1 MESTDPKILNPWVA
15 MWTQPRATI
24 QQIVD
29 TNPKRFVL
37 PLAALVGFSRYLDS
51 CSYKNTGEVLEW
63 PRIILLA
70 GAIGPILGLLALY
83 IGGWLLRW
91 TGKWVGGNAS
101 LQNIRAAIAWSGVP
115 ILWALLLWIPALLL
129 FGQELFTKETPIL
142 SASSSLS
149 STFLVYGLIDIVI
162 AIWAFVVFL
171 KCLGQVQG
179 FSAWKA
185 LLNGFLALFS
195 CITLIA
201 IPVFIALQV
210 SYYLVSIL

>member
-1 MESTDPKILNPWVA
+1 MESTDPKILNPWVS

-24 QQIVD
+24 QQIVEA
-29 TNPKRFVL
+29 NPKRFVL
-37 PLAALVGFSRYLDS
+37 PLAALVGFSHYLNR
-51 CSYKNTGEVLEW
+51 CSDKNAGEALEW

-70 GAIGPILGLLALY
+70 GVIGPIFGLVFLY

-115 ILWALLLWIPALLL
+115 TLWALLLWIPALLL

-149 STFLVYGLIDIVI
+149 STFLVYGLIDVVIV
-162 AIWAFVVFL
+162 IWAFVVFL

-185 LLNGFLALFS
+185 FVNGLLALFCFLS
-195 CITLIA
+195 PIIVT
-201 IPVFIALQV
+201 V
-210 SYYLVSIL
+210 LVYTFLVM